1 MTGLSL
7 SDAWVLV
14 QASFSDDVPWK
25 EVNYSVVVAAAVESK
40 AHGNKS
46 TIKRS

>member
-14 QASFSDDVPWK
+14 QASFSDAVPWK
-25 EVNYSVVVAAAVESK
+25 VGNSAVVVAASVESN

-46 TIKRS
+46 TSKRP